1 MGEKGNVAADDPVI
15 ALESIPFDALKG
27 SPETLNSWL
36 DTYLKYREV
45 RELRKAT
52 EAAADAAQAAVSAK
66 AATPTSPDGAGTQPS
81 T

>member
-1 MGEKGNVAADDPVI
+1 MGEKGNVVTDDPVL
-15 ALESIPFDALKG
+15 ALESIPLDALKG

-52 EAAADAAQAAVSAK
+52 EAAADAAQAAADRP
-66 AATPTSPDGAGTQPS
+66 ARDAGTDETPTA
-81 T
+81 